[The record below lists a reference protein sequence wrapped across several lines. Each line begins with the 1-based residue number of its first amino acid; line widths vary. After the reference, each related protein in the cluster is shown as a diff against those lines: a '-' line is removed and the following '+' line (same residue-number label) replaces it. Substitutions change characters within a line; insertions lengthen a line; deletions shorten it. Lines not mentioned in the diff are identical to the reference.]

1 MGICSSID
9 ITGHCWLFRATG
21 GQHVVQWSWT
31 KLSRLH
37 LVLAGWHTVNS
48 TDKTN
53 TDKRKRP
60 PMSQLTLDLT
70 LNSSHYYQFNTNECH
85 SSTGKFQCVTNETF
99 NCNDTTGWS
108 VWATGVLQWFKQVP
122 LLSSYFCLGV
132 DHCLHVTICKQGYS
146 FYTVCSFSLPN
157 HRWWVFCTGKHQT
170 SLQMSRCKVKIN
182 HEGLHEKHL
191 VHIPTYWATLRVN
204 SLLHF

>member
-85 SSTGKFQCVTNETF
+85 SSTGKFQAWLMKLSTAMTPQVRAYELQAYFSDSSKCHCSAVIFVWESIIAKAWPTET
-99 NCNDTTGWS
+99 C
-108 VWATGVLQWFKQVP
+108 
-122 LLSSYFCLGV
+122 
-132 DHCLHVTICKQGYS
+132 H
-146 FYTVCSFSLPN
+146 
-157 HRWWVFCTGKHQT
+157 
-170 SLQMSRCKVKIN
+170 
-182 HEGLHEKHL
+182 HL
-191 VHIPTYWATLRVN
+191 
-204 SLLHF
+204 